1 MKNFSKRVKNRSYS
15 RGLSIRNRNEETN
28 FPHLVILDINNMK
41 VKIVKRIKN
50 NVLLNIGVSNINLP
64 NMNRIIYLS
73 FMYAE
78 WLGI

>member
-1 MKNFSKRVKNRSYS
+1 MKNFPDRVKNSSYS
-15 RGLSIRNRNEETN
+15 RGLSIRNRNRETN

-73 FMYAE
+73 FMHAE